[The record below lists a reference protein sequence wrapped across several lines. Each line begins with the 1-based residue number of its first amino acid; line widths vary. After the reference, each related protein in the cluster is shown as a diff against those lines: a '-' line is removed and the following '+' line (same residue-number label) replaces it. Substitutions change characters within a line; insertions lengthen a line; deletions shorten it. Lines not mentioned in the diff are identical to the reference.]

1 MRRRILT
8 VVRRRR
14 RCRRCHRR
22 LQIDACLERAVELG
36 RESDAA
42 NWLAAL
48 ESLNST
54 LMLRTFF
61 VGHRLSLA
69 DCALWHALDSSD
81 IARDVL
87 KKNAKTLPN
96 VAVHITCAVCVCMC
110 ACSQSV
116 SFVCFASQR
125 WFSHVGSQAAFASDS
140 SRFVVPAAKK
150 KVAVT
155 GKAGAMG
162 SHDKIDVAGTV
173 CTRFPPEPS
182 GYLHIGHM
190 KAALLNDHYARRAGG
205 RLLL

>member
-1 MRRRILT
+1 MRVSSAPSNWAAKATPPTGWRRSNRSTRRSCCARSLLAIDCRWPT
-8 VVRRRR
+8 VRFGTRSTRAISQETYSRRTQKL
-14 RCRRCHRR
+14 CP
-22 LQIDACLERAVELG
+22 
-36 RESDAA
+36 
-42 NWLAAL
+42 
-48 ESLNST
+48 
-54 LMLRTFF
+54 MLRYIL
-61 VGHRLSLA
+61 R
-69 DCALWHALDSSD
+69 
-81 IARDVL
+81 AR
-87 KKNAKTLPN
+87 
-96 VAVHITCAVCVCMC
+96 CVCVCMC